1 MKGRDG
7 YDDGFSERLEELEL
21 LEKRERNEKPK
32 PQPTPK
38 KEEDKC
44 IHDKIEDEMKES
56 GGYSDKWVEYVD
68 DPEPYPDIGEEYQDD
83 KERWDENH

>member
-21 LEKRERNEKPK
+21 LEERERNKRPK
-32 PQPTPK
+32 LPPPEK

-44 IHDKIEDEMKES
+44 VHDKINDEMKES
-56 GGYSDKWVEYVD
+56 CGYSDKWVEYQD
-68 DPEPYPDIGEEYQDD
+68 DPESYDDYAEYTDD
-83 KERWDENH
+83 KEDWDNNH